1 MPGRDDAAGRVAGP
15 ADYDSNPARFR
26 RNVEATARYSP
37 GDVHAAVA
45 AELAAA
51 QVSRV
56 LDLGCGNGRLLRGLK
71 PTA

>member
-1 MPGRDDAAGRVAGP
+1 MPGRDDAAGLVASP

-37 GDVHAAVA
+37 GDV
-45 AELAAA
+45 
-51 QVSRV
+51 
-56 LDLGCGNGRLLRGLK
+56 NGRLLRGLK